1 MIRRF
6 TYKDEV
12 KALLEKIMDKDID
25 DANVIKNGT
34 KLDIKVNFSNIDE
47 AMKANNHLRQS
58 GVKHIFDT
66 NKIMEIKFSFDDN
79 HETVDYLHKK
89 MKDGIVKSIVENINI
104 GSAGLG
110 ENAKKI
116 LAEQVLKEVANKL
129 GIELGKSTER
139 GGRG

>member
-1 MIRRF
+1 MIRQF

-47 AMKANNHLRQS
+47 AMKANDRLRQS
-58 GVKHIFDT
+58 GVKYIFDT

-79 HETVDYLHKK
+79 NETVDYLHKK

-110 ENAKKI
+110 ENAKKV
-116 LAEQVLKEVANKL
+116 LAEQVLKEAANKL